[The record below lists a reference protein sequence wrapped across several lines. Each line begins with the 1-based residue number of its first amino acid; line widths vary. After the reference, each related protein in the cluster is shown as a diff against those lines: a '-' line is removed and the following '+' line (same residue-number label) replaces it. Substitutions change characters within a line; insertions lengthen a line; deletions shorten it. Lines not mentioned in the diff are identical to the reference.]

1 MLQRRETK
9 IKYALFIVCAT
20 LVCCSKRVEME
31 VRFEV
36 FRGTFAS
43 WDTLFQQAA
52 EFASQIGQ
60 DRLIG
65 ISHSCDKGDGVV
77 TVWYWF

>member
-1 MLQRRETK
+1 
-9 IKYALFIVCAT
+9 
-20 LVCCSKRVEME
+20 ME

-36 FRGTFAS
+36 FRGTWSS
-43 WDTLFQQAA
+43 WNDLFQQAA
-52 EFASQIGQ
+52 EFASRIGR

-65 ISHSCDKGDGVV
+65 ISHSCDNHEGVV